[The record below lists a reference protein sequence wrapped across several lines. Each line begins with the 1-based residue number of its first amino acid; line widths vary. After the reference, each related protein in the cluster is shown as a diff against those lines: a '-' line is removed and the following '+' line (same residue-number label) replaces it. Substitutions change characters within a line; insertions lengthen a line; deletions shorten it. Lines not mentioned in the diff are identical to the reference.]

1 MFENYKDGQ
10 PIAIKILENII
21 INKNYSHA
29 YIFETNGSSEVLDIA
44 KIFAK
49 NIFCSSHDC
58 QKCNICTRIDD
69 NTFLDLKI
77 INPDGLVIKKKQMDD
92 LQKEFSTKPIESD
105 KKIYII
111 NDADKLNSP
120 ASNSILKF
128 LEEPANNIV
137 AILITHNRYHLL
149 PTIVSR
155 CQLISFN
162 GIINS
167 KVNKDKYNLLADFLF
182 SNNEEK
188 NNFLR
193 NNSKLKIVDAALS
206 FAKYTVDKQDDLFYY
221 VPKIYNEVVKDKNDA
236 IIYFKSLLLIY
247 KDSVNLKLNRN
258 INFYNCDID
267 LLEKIS
273 EKYDLIIL
281 CKIINILIKLND
293 DIYYNINLNL
303 LMDKLIILFRE
314 VQYGKSC
321 RG

>member
-1 MFENYKDGQ
+1 MFEDYKNGQ
-10 PIAIKILENII
+10 PIAIKVLENII

-29 YIFETNGSSEVLDIA
+29 YIFETNGNSEVLDIA

-49 NIFCSSHDC
+49 NIFCSVHDC

-77 INPDGLVIKKKQMDD
+77 INSDGLVIKKTQMDD

-111 NDADKLNSP
+111 NDADKLNSS

-128 LEEPANNIV
+128 LEEPADGII
-137 AILITHNRYHLL
+137 AILITSNKYHLL

-162 GIINS
+162 GIANF
-167 KVNKDKYNLLADFLF
+167 KMAEDKYSLLADFLF
-182 SNNEEK
+182 SNIEDK
-188 NNFLR
+188 NNFLG

-206 FAKYTVDKQDDLFYY
+206 FAKYAVDKQDDLFYCA
-221 VPKIYNEVVKDKNDA
+221 PKFYNEVVKDKNDA
-236 IIYFKSLLLIY
+236 IIYFKSLLLVY
-247 KDSVNLKLNRN
+247 KDSVDLKLNRN
-258 INFYNCDID
+258 ISFYNSNID

-273 EKYDLIIL
+273 KKYDLTVL
-281 CKIINILIKLND
+281 CKIINMLIKLNN

-303 LMDKLIILFRE
+303 LMDKLIILFKE
-314 VQYGKSC
+314 V
-321 RG
+321 

>member
-1 MFENYKDGQ
+1 MFEDYKNGQ
-10 PIAIKILENII
+10 PIAIKVLENII

-29 YIFETNGSSEVLDIA
+29 YIFETNGNSEVLDIA

-49 NIFCSSHDC
+49 NIFCSVHDC

-77 INPDGLVIKKKQMDD
+77 INSDGLVIKKTQMDD

-111 NDADKLNSP
+111 NDADKLNSS

-128 LEEPANNIV
+128 LEEPADGII
-137 AILITHNRYHLL
+137 AILITSNKYHLL

-162 GIINS
+162 GIANF
-167 KVNKDKYNLLADFLF
+167 KMAEDKYSMLADFLF
-182 SNNEEK
+182 SNIEDK
-188 NNFLR
+188 NNFLG

-206 FAKYTVDKQDDLFYY
+206 FAKYAVDKQDDLFYCA
-221 VPKIYNEVVKDKNDA
+221 PKFYNEVVKDKNDA
-236 IIYFKSLLLIY
+236 IIYFKSLLLVY
-247 KDSVNLKLNRN
+247 KDSVDLKLNRN
-258 INFYNCDID
+258 ISFYNSNID

-273 EKYDLIIL
+273 KKYDLTVL
-281 CKIINILIKLND
+281 CKIINMLIKLNN

-303 LMDKLIILFRE
+303 LMDKLIILFKE
-314 VQYGKSC
+314 V
-321 RG
+321 